1 MRVRI
6 RANMAPK
13 DTAQSYKGLYLLMA
27 LLGVMLLMRDAYGFS
42 IHKYIFLLLVAGA
55 AVILPIEKVMCLIAF
70 VMPLYVGLPG
80 NYLTLVFLMR
90 FLLESGRIRLRAS
103 NLIFC
108 AMTGIFALI
117 CSFVTQH
124 MAIAELMFFPG
135 LVLVMLMFAKGIPY
149 NREKLILCY
158 GIGVAALGLIM
169 LVSTL
174 QVYDLS
180 DLLDVS
186 FRLGAA
192 AVEEENAAIM
202 NVSVDPNFYG
212 TFVISSLALSVP
224 VIGGGTLP
232 KLDKFLLIVAAGA
245 SVAVLLVGLSR
256 ASLLVVALWVLLYIL
271 SRNNA
276 KTFFVTLFVAVVC
289 VALVLYFMPD
299 VVSALE
305 DRFRNEDLTTGNG
318 RTVLMEE
325 FWLLWW
331 ETLPSMLFG
340 VGLFDCNVHCAPLQA
355 LFGGG
360 IVFSILLAGYI
371 LTLGG
376 RARGTV
382 PSVGRLPLFVTV
394 IMLSTVPALT
404 LLNFM
409 YPAIFVGLC
418 MKGETA

>member
-1 MRVRI
+1 MRVRV
-6 RANMAPK
+6 RANMART
-13 DTAQSYKGLYLLMA
+13 DTAQSYRGLYLLMA

-42 IHKYIFLLLVAGA
+42 IHKYIFLLLIAGA
-55 AVILPIEKVMCLIAF
+55 TIILPIEKVMCLIAF

-103 NLIFC
+103 NLLFC
-108 AMTGIFALI
+108 VLAGMYALLQA
-117 CSFVTQH
+117 FVTNH
-124 MAIAELMFFPG
+124 MAIAELMLFPG
-135 LVLVMLMFAKGIPY
+135 LVLVMLMFAKGVPY
-149 NREKLILCY
+149 NREKLVLCY
-158 GIGVAALGLIM
+158 GMGVAALGLIM

-174 QVYDLS
+174 QVHDLS
-180 DLLDVS
+180 DLLDVT

-192 AVEEENAAIM
+192 AVEETNSAIM

-224 VIGGGTLP
+224 VIGGGALP
-232 KLDKFLLIVAAGA
+232 KQEKLLLIAATGA

-256 ASLLVVALWVLLYIL
+256 AALLVVVLWLLLYIL
-271 SRNNA
+271 SRNDA
-276 KTFFVTLFVAVVC
+276 KTFLITLLVAVVC
-289 VALVLYFMPD
+289 VVLVLYFMPD

-305 DRFRNEDLTTGNG
+305 DRFRNEDLSTGGG
-318 RTVLMEE
+318 RVALMKE

-331 ETLPSMLFG
+331 ETLPSILFG

-360 IVFSILLAGYI
+360 LVFFVCLMGYV

-376 RARGTV
+376 RSRRGG
-382 PSVGRLPLFVTV
+382 PSVGRLPMFVTV
-394 IMLSTVPALT
+394 LMLSTVPALT
-404 LLNFM
+404 LINFM
-409 YPAIFVGLC
+409 YPAVFVGLC
-418 MKGETA
+418 RKGETV